1 MPKALSQDQ
10 IDQYQRD
17 GYLYPI
23 QIVSPDEA
31 AACRQRLEA
40 IEKAMGGRF
49 NGIQRTKFY
58 LRYRWAYELAT
69 TPTMLDAVE
78 DLIGPDIL
86 LYHNTSWLKR
96 AGDQAY
102 VSWHQDNNYIG
113 VEPCEMLSFWI
124 ALTPST
130 LENGCMQV
138 LPGTH
143 RGGQLPTGIPD
154 LNNKNM
160 LPSGLVA
167 EHDLSKTKPV
177 AMELAQG
184 EASIHHAYTVHG
196 SQANLSNQR
205 RMGVTFL
212 FFPTHVVQKGERRT
226 SAMLVR
232 GEDRYGHFDA
242 EFPPAGDDDPDTI
255 ARHECSAMLHR
266 TKEEELGKK
275 TVARFDTI

>member
-1 MPKALSQDQ
+1 
-10 IDQYQRD
+10 
-17 GYLYPI
+17 
-23 QIVSPDEA
+23 
-31 AACRQRLEA
+31 
-40 IEKAMGGRF
+40 
-49 NGIQRTKFY
+49 
-58 LRYRWAYELAT
+58 
-69 TPTMLDAVE
+69 MLDAVE
-78 DLIGPDIL
+78 DLIGPNIL
-86 LYHNTSWLKR
+86 LYHNTSWLKK

-143 RGGQLPTGIPD
+143 RNGELPIGTPD
-154 LNNKNM
+154 LNDKNM

-177 AMELAQG
+177 AMELAPG

-196 SQANLSNQR
+196 SQANMSDQR

-212 FFPTHVVQKGERRT
+212 FFPTHMEQRGERRT

-242 EFPPAGDDDPDTI
+242 EVPPESDNDANAI
-255 ARHECSAMLHR
+255 ARHERSANLHR
-266 TKEEELGKK
+266 GKEEELGKK
-275 TVARFDTI
+275 TVARFD